1 MIPAGTAYTDAEDVK
16 LIQLVRHGADYAEMS
31 AALDRE
37 PRSVRARIG
46 VLRRK
51 GIIPRPSV
59 PPKTSLPEGKVV
71 SMTTP
76 PLVLANDD
84 RLVERCLRAGGFPRA
99 VSINGLTYW
108 LNHEDRQWRAADV
121 LQRKAA

>member
-16 LIQLVRHGADYAEMS
+16 LIQLVRRDADYAEMS
-31 AALDRE
+31 AALNRE
-37 PRSVRARIG
+37 QRSVRARIG
-46 VLRRK
+46 VLRRN
-51 GIIPRPSV
+51 GHIPRPSV

-84 RLVERCLRAGGFPRA
+84 KLVERCVSAGGFPRA
-99 VSINGLTYW
+99 VSINGSTYW
-108 LNHEDRQWRAADV
+108 LNHEDRQWRAA
-121 LQRKAA
+121 A